1 MSNRRIASLAS
12 LLVACL
18 ALAAAPCLAVAQED
32 GESEAT
38 SDQNQK
44 EEGDTAV
51 LDGPNIGVGIGAFS
65 EDSRREGEE
74 IRENETTD
82 ESFDYTADDF
92 LSFQLW
98 YLQPVIP
105 RVRVGGGV
113 RYFGS
118 YELMREPG
126 EDESA
131 EDVDAYELGQ
141 MATLFGRA
149 EWLIPFADD
158 MQLILGAEAGGTI
171 LFPDGDFRTTI
182 DEMVDQDISVYEGP
196 RFGFMLAPLVGGR
209 WKVDDRLAVRLDLS
223 MHWQRIN
230 LLGVDDT
237 VEGVDYRRAWTA
249 KILRYHVGLGME
261 VSL

>member
-1 MSNRRIASLAS
+1 MSNRRTVSLV
-12 LLVACL
+12 LLLAACL
-18 ALAAAPCLAVAQED
+18 ALAGAPSLAFAQDGGEPEESDQEQNED
-32 GESEAT
+32 GGT
-38 SDQNQK
+38 P
-44 EEGDTAV
+44 V

-92 LSFQLW
+92 LRFQLW
-98 YLQPVIP
+98 YLTPIIP
-105 RVRVGGGV
+105 RVRAGGGI

-118 YELMREPG
+118 YEMMREPG
-126 EDESA
+126 GDESP
-131 EDVDAYELGQ
+131 EDIDAFEVGQ

-149 EWLIPFADD
+149 EWLSPFADD
-158 MQLILGAEAGGTI
+158 MQLILGAEAGGTV

-196 RFGFMLAPLVGGR
+196 RFGLMLAPLVGGR
-209 WKVDDRLAVRLDLS
+209 WKVDSRLALRLDLS
-223 MHWQRIN
+223 MQWQRLN
-230 LLGVDDT
+230 LLGVDET
-237 VEGVDYRRAWTA
+237 VEGVDYRRDWSA
-249 KILRYHVGLGME
+249 KILRYQVGLGME